1 MKKLGFGMMRLPLLD
16 VNDQTAIDF
25 EQVNKMVDYYLEKG
39 FIYFDTAYMYHNY
52 TSELAV
58 KKCLVERHP
67 RDSYLLADK
76 LPTFYLKEEADNER
90 IFNEQLNKCGVE
102 YFDYYLLHCLNTGN
116 VEICNK
122 CNSFEFARKLKE
134 DGRVKNIGFSF
145 HDTADVLD
153 SILSSHK
160 FFDFVQLQINYL
172 DWENPDIQ
180 SRLCY
185 EVAVKHGV
193 DIIVMEPVK
202 GGKLANVPVPAA
214 ELMKGY
220 NPNSSIASWA
230 VRYAASL
237 DNVIMVLSGMSNLSQ
252 LEDNISYM
260 IDFKPITKGEQE
272 VINKAT
278 LVINA
283 ADLIAC
289 TSCKYCVEGCPMNI
303 AIPDYFTLFN
313 TVKEKGKIKAYA
325 SAKAD
330 FDSLANEYGLPSACI
345 SCRQCETACPQHL
358 RIVEH
363 LGNVSKMF
371 EDKK

>member
-1 MKKLGFGMMRLPLLD
+1 
-16 VNDQTAIDF
+16 
-25 EQVNKMVDYYLEKG
+25 
-39 FIYFDTAYMYHNY
+39 
-52 TSELAV
+52 
-58 KKCLVERHP
+58 
-67 RDSYLLADK
+67 
-76 LPTFYLKEEADNER
+76 
-90 IFNEQLNKCGVE
+90 
-102 YFDYYLLHCLNTGN
+102 
-116 VEICNK
+116 
-122 CNSFEFARKLKE
+122 
-134 DGRVKNIGFSF
+134 
-145 HDTADVLD
+145 
-153 SILSSHK
+153 
-160 FFDFVQLQINYL
+160 
-172 DWENPDIQ
+172 
-180 SRLCY
+180 
-185 EVAVKHGV
+185 
-193 DIIVMEPVK
+193 
-202 GGKLANVPVPAA
+202 
-214 ELMKGY
+214 
-220 NPNSSIASWA
+220 
-230 VRYAASL
+230 
-237 DNVIMVLSGMSNLSQ
+237 MSNLSQ

-303 AIPDYFTLFN
+303 AIPDYFALFN